1 MGSFAIKQIE
11 NLSQR
16 NVFYRQIFEDIEIF
30 DRLLAEGAIDKE
42 DQTFGVEQELCFINH
57 LGEPKNVALQVLE
70 QLKEPQYTNE
80 LALFNMEINLDPQSL
95 NGTGIQKMA
104 NQLYNLTEKARKAAQ
119 KVDSD
124 IFLAGILP
132 TITSENLTF
141 DSMTPI
147 DRYKVLSQE
156 LLKLRGKK
164 FEIFLQG
171 VDDLHVKLDTI
182 LFEACNTSFQMH
194 LQINPDRF
202 AHYYNWSQLIS
213 GPLLAICTN
222 SPLLFGKELWSENRI
237 ALFKQSL
244 DTRIHYNHYREKVSR
259 VYFGDQWL
267 RESPSYL
274 WKNEVARF
282 PLVFRGEGFPSAK
295 DEMAKGLKPGLRSV
309 RLHTG
314 TTYTWNRLCYGV
326 DRNQAHIRIECRY
339 IPAGPTL
346 KDEMANL
353 VFWLGLMKAAKY
365 QENDFFEK
373 INFSSVKNNF
383 YKAARYGILSELDFF
398 GKNLQAVTLSEET
411 LIPLASKALKEEGMD
426 SGLVDK
432 HLKVISDRIHKSQTG
447 ATWMIDNH
455 RKLLSRF
462 KPSLISK
469 ILVTTSLEY
478 QKKDVPVSE
487 WQPIIED
494 KLHYFFQQHFEAL
507 TAKDVMSN
515 KIQTISS
522 EATVAFAFYIME
534 WQDFRHLVVEDGK
547 DRFIGL
553 VCRSDIEKHKDSED
567 PIIQFIHEGVK
578 LVETT
583 TPLTEIQDYLDKD
596 SDKAVIV
603 ISDQKTVGIITDN
616 DL

>member
-1 MGSFAIKQIE
+1 MGSFAITQIE

-16 NVFYRQIFEDIEIF
+16 NVFYRQIFEDIEAF
-30 DRLLAEGAIDKE
+30 DRLLAEGAIDKN

-57 LGEPKNVALQVLE
+57 LGEPENVALKVLE
-70 QLKEPQYTNE
+70 QLKEPQFTNE
-80 LALFNMEINLDPQSL
+80 LALFNMEINLDPQSIK
-95 NGTGIQKMA
+95 GKGIQKMA
-104 NQLYNLTEKARKAAQ
+104 DQLYHLTEKAGKAAR
-119 KVDSD
+119 KVDSA

-132 TITSENLTF
+132 TITSEHLTF
-141 DSMTPI
+141 DSMTPV

-171 VDDLHVKLDTI
+171 VDELHVKLDTI

-194 LQINPDRF
+194 LQINPDKF
-202 AHYYNWSQLIS
+202 AHYYNWAQMIS
-213 GPLLAICTN
+213 GPLLSVCTN

-282 PLVFRGEGFPSAK
+282 PLVFRGEGFPAAK
-295 DEMAKGLKPGLRSV
+295 DEIKEGLKPSLRSV

-339 IPAGPTL
+339 IPAGPTI
-346 KDEMANL
+346 KDEIANL

-365 QENDFFEK
+365 QEEDIFDK
-373 INFSSVKNNF
+373 TNFSSVKNNF
-383 YKAARYGILSELDFF
+383 YQAARYGILSEFDFF
-398 GKNLQAVTLSEET
+398 GKNLPAVVLCENT
-411 LIPLASKALKEEGMD
+411 LIPLASRALKEEGMD
-426 SGLVDK
+426 PDLVDK
-432 HLKVISDRIHKSQTG
+432 HLKVIADRVTKNQTG
-447 ATWMIDNH
+447 ATWMVENH

-487 WQPIIED
+487 WQPIVED
-494 KLHYFFQQHFEAL
+494 KLHYFFQQHFDAL

-515 KIQTISS
+515 KIQTVST
-522 EATVAFAFYIME
+522 EATVAFAFHIME
-534 WQDFRHLVVEDGK
+534 WQDFRHLVVEDNK

-553 VCRSDIEKHKDSED
+553 VCRSDIEQHQDSEES
-567 PIIQFIHEGVK
+567 IIQFIHEGVK

-583 TPLTEIQDYLDKD
+583 TPLTEIQNYLAEAP
-596 SDKAVIV
+596 DKAVIV
-603 ISDQKTVGIITDN
+603 IRNLKTVGIITEN

>member
-1 MGSFAIKQIE
+1 MGSFAITQIE

-16 NVFYRQIFEDIEIF
+16 NVFYKQIFEDIEAF
-30 DRLLAEGAIDKE
+30 DRLLADGAIDKS

-57 LGEPKNVALQVLE
+57 LGEPKNVALQVLK
-70 QLKEPQYTNE
+70 QLKEPQFTNE
-80 LALFNMEINLDPQSL
+80 LALFNMEINLDPQSIKG
-95 NGTGIQKMA
+95 NGLQIMSDQIYA
-104 NQLYNLTEKARKAAQ
+104 LTTKAGKAARK
-119 KVDSD
+119 VDAD
-124 IFLAGILP
+124 IFMAGILP
-132 TITSENLTF
+132 TITSEHLTF

-147 DRYKVLSQE
+147 DRYKVLSHE

-202 AHYYNWSQLIS
+202 AHFYNWSQFIS
-213 GPLLAICTN
+213 GPLLSVCTN

-244 DTRIHYNHYREKVSR
+244 DTRIHYNHYREKMPR

-267 RESPSYL
+267 TESPSYL

-282 PLVFRGEGFPSAK
+282 PLVFRGEGFPSSK
-295 DEMAKGLKPGLRSV
+295 DEMTKGLKPGLRSV

-326 DRNQAHIRIECRY
+326 DQNQAHIRIECRY
-339 IPAGPTL
+339 LPAGPTL
-346 KDEMANL
+346 KDEIANL
-353 VFWLGLMKAAKY
+353 VFWLGLMKAANY
-365 QENDFFEK
+365 QENDIFNK

-383 YKAARYGILSELDFF
+383 YKAARYGILSEFDFF
-398 GKNLQAVTLSEET
+398 GKNLPAVTLCEET
-411 LIPLASKALKEEGMD
+411 LIPMASKALKEEGMD
-426 SGLVDK
+426 AGLVDQ
-432 HLKVISDRIHKSQTG
+432 HLKVIADRIRQNQTG
-447 ATWMIDNH
+447 ATWMVDNH

-487 WQPIIED
+487 WQPVIED
-494 KLHYFFQQHFEAL
+494 KLHYFFHQHFEAL
-507 TAKDVMSN
+507 TAKDIMSN
-515 KIQTISS
+515 KIQAISS
-522 EATVAFAFYIME
+522 EATVSFAFHIME
-534 WQDFRHLVVEDGK
+534 WQDFRHLVVEDQK
-547 DRFIGL
+547 DRFIGM
-553 VCRSDIEKHKDSED
+553 VCRSDIEQYKDVED
-567 PIIQFIHEGVK
+567 PIILYLHKEVK
-578 LVETT
+578 LVDTT
-583 TPLTEIQDYLDKD
+583 TPLTEVQDYLQKNP
-596 SDKAVIV
+596 DKAVIV
-603 ISDQKTVGIITDN
+603 IRDQKTVGIITDN